1 MGNGFGSILATIGI
15 PLAMELVK
23 KLTGRGAPRVG
34 RYVKQDG
41 HGAPRLGVYQLPP
54 PFIGTWEQMRGGG
67 KKKKNSVKGQRPAPG
82 AQFPVQ
88 KYTGLSN
95 HTVKPK
101 FHKNIPM
108 SNHDLLE
115 WCRYLNIPIKDVLP
129 RDQTLKSQPYNH
141 KQALFIYNLGHLI

>member
-67 KKKKNSVKGQRPAPG
+67 KKKKELSQRAEACSWGPIPR
-82 AQFPVQ
+82 
-88 KYTGLSN
+88 
-95 HTVKPK
+95 PK
-101 FHKNIPM
+101 
-108 SNHDLLE
+108 
-115 WCRYLNIPIKDVLP
+115 
-129 RDQTLKSQPYNH
+129 
-141 KQALFIYNLGHLI
+141 IYRS